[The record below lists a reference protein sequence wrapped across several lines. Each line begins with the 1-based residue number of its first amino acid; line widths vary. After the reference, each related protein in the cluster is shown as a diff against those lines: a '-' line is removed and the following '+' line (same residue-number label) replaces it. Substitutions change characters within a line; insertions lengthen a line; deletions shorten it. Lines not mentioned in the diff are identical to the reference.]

1 MSPHPNAR
9 PSPTPKS
16 FDPYLH
22 ELAQRRRAYY
32 ASRGGYNMGEEDG
45 FEKECWAKPGWGDG
59 FGAPRDE
66 QSEWNGDG
74 LRERL
79 ILAFG
84 VVVRIPFIPN
94 FVPHIYSNLPGS
106 LGWLVPNSPLQL
118 DTHVDANLTYAL
130 LLFQPFTRY
139 Q

>member
-1 MSPHPNAR
+1 
-9 PSPTPKS
+9 
-16 FDPYLH
+16 
-22 ELAQRRRAYY
+22 
-32 ASRGGYNMGEEDG
+32 MGEEDG

>member
-9 PSPTPKS
+9 PSPTPKN

-32 ASRGGYNMGEEDG
+32 ASRGGYNMGEENG

-74 LRERL
+74 LKERL

-94 FVPHIYSNLPGS
+94 FVSRIYSKFARFFWLACSQLS
-106 LGWLVPNSPLQL
+106 LSV
-118 DTHVDANLTYAL
+118 
-130 LLFQPFTRY
+130 
-139 Q
+139 